1 MSPQIS
7 PKRVI
12 SETPKWLNMSI
23 RFQAASKGW
32 LVRGLMKLMKM
43 SVGYIEDEEP
53 QARPR
58 AAFWSTGGISPVEL
72 IAAVGILA
80 IMVGIMA
87 GAMAR

>member
-1 MSPQIS
+1 
-7 PKRVI
+7 
-12 SETPKWLNMSI
+12 MSI

-32 LVRGLMKLMKM
+32 LVRGLMKM
-43 SVGYIEDEEP
+43 SVGYIQNEEP

-72 IAAVGILA
+72 MAAVGILA

-87 GAMAR
+87 GTMAG